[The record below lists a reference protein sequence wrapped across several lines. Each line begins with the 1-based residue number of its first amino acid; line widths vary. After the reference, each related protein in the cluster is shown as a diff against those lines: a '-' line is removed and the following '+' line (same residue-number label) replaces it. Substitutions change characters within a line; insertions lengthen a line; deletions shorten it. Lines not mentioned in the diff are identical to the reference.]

1 MTIGTLIKEYR
12 MEHSLSQRRFA
23 LNCNLSNGY
32 ISMLE
37 NGANPKTGQPVTPT
51 LPALQRLA
59 IGMGM
64 SLTELLSRIDDVP
77 VDLKST
83 PDGCDKATSIQSLNP
98 VDSEILSLISALS
111 SEQKKEAITFLR
123 FLSQRDES
131 NQ

>member
-1 MTIGTLIKEYR
+1 MTIGALIKAYR

-59 IGMGM
+59 VGMGL
-64 SLTELLSRIDDVP
+64 SLSDLLSRIDDVP
-77 VDLKST
+77 VDWSGNSDCSKNSSVNQNLD
-83 PDGCDKATSIQSLNP
+83 PADAEL
-98 VDSEILSLISALS
+98 LSLISTLS
-111 SEQKKEAITFLR
+111 PEQKKEAITFLR
-123 FLSQRDES
+123 FLSQRD
-131 NQ
+131 N